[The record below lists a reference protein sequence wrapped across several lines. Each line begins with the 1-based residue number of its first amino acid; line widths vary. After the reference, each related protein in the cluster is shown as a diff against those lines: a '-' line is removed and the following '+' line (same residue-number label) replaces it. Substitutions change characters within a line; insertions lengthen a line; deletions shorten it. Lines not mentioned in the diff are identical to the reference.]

1 MNDRS
6 AAARPH
12 VVVGVAGGIAAYKA
26 LEVIRLFAEA
36 NYSVQVLPTLS
47 ALRFVGEASFAALS
61 GNKVATDVW
70 SDVENVPHVTI
81 GRSADLV
88 VVVPATADLI
98 ARAAAGRAD
107 DLLTAT
113 LLTATCP
120 VLFAPA
126 MHTEMWENLATVANV
141 KTLRDRGIDV
151 LEPASGRLTGA
162 DTGKGRLSDPIEI
175 FEAAELLLAAKL
187 PNYAGKKVL
196 VTAGGTR
203 EPLDPVRYLGNNSSG
218 KQGYAFAKVLCAAG
232 AEVTLISA
240 NSLLADPAG
249 VTVVKVKTAD
259 ELFEAVK
266 LEQQSADV
274 VIMAAAVADFRPAN
288 YQKAKLK
295 KTEVKNIEL
304 ESTVDILA
312 WLGEHKPQG
321 QVLVGFAAETGDD
334 SKSAIDYATAK
345 LAAKNC
351 DFLVM
356 NSVADGEVF
365 GSDSN
370 EVTVLKTGGEQHQI
384 PTTSKLNVAVTV
396 CHLVIS

>member
-26 LEVIRLFAEA
+26 LEVIRLFTEA
-36 NYSVQVLPTLS
+36 DYSVQVLPTLS

-98 ARAAAGRAD
+98 ARAATGRAD

-120 VLFAPA
+120 IMFAPA

-141 KTLRDRGIDV
+141 KTLRERGIDV

-162 DTGKGRLSDPIEI
+162 DSGKGRLSDPIEI
-175 FEAAELLLAAKL
+175 FEAAELLLAGKL
-187 PNYAGKKVL
+187 PNYSGKKVL

-218 KQGYAFAKVLCAAG
+218 KQGYAFAKVLRAAG
-232 AEVTLISA
+232 AQVTLISA
-240 NSLLADPAG
+240 NSSLADPAG
-249 VTVVKVKTAD
+249 VTVLKVKTAA
-259 ELFEAVK
+259 ELFDAVK

-274 VIMAAAVADFRPAN
+274 VVMAAAVADFRPAK
-288 YQKAKLK
+288 YQDTKLK
-295 KTEVKNIEL
+295 KTEVSNIEL

-312 WLGEHKPQG
+312 WLGAHKTQG
-321 QVLVGFAAETGDD
+321 QLLIGFAAETGDD
-334 SKSAIDYATAK
+334 SKNAIEYATAK

-351 DFLVM
+351 DFLIM
-356 NSVADGEVF
+356 NSVVDGEVF

-370 EVTVLKTGGEQHQI
+370 QVTVLQASGEQLQI